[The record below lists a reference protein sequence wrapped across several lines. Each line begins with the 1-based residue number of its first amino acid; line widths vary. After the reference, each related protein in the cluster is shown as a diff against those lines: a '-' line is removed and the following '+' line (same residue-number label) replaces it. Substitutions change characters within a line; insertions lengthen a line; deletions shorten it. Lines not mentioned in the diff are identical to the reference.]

1 MMENAGKDIGALLK
15 ERREKLGFSL
25 HDAAQHTRIRESA
38 LESIENNRFSD
49 LPGQV
54 YVTGFIKV
62 YARYLGVDSKP
73 LLKQLEETLS
83 KAEPLSVKL
92 KSADKHQT
100 LRVSKSSAGAGRN
113 IFVFVFLAVLII
125 GCAIYFLSPLFQDE
139 KPVEATQILA
149 APEQP
154 PVPEQP
160 SVQRSETVIVDA
172 ARQAGES
179 EQDLAPL
186 PEAEPIPVI
195 AEPESPE
202 LEPLPLVSAEG
213 SSLRMLASTEGSLI
227 IYLDDRESSQYKL
240 HDGLD
245 LTWKIKQTVRVE
257 LAGPGMARFWL
268 DGQELD
274 LGERESFQ
282 LQPVAGE

>member
-1 MMENAGKDIGALLK
+1 MMENSGKDIGALLK
-15 ERREKLGFSL
+15 EHREKLGFSL

-62 YARYLGVDSKP
+62 YASYLGLDSKP
-73 LLKQLEETLS
+73 LLKQLEETWS
-83 KAEPLSVKL
+83 NAEPLSLKF

-100 LRVSKSSAGAGRN
+100 LRVSKSSAGAGRH
-113 IFVFVFLAVLII
+113 IFVFGFLAVLII

-149 APEQP
+149 APEQQ
-154 PVPEQP
+154 PVL
-160 SVQRSETVIVDA
+160 RSETVIVDA

-179 EQDLAPL
+179 EQVVAPL
-186 PEAEPIPVI
+186 PEAEPIPVV
-195 AEPESPE
+195 AEPEPPE
-202 LEPLPLVSAEG
+202 LEPLPSVSAEG

-245 LTWKIKQTVRVE
+245 LTWKIKKTVRVE
-257 LAGPGMARFWL
+257 LAGPEMARFWL